1 MRGAIAVACAV
12 IAAAACDY
20 HGRYDTIDAPADDD
34 DAAVID
40 AATADAVVDA
50 VADAVVDASVPD
62 AAIDARI
69 DARVDAPVPDAAPD
83 ARIDASPPDAMPDA
97 ASCPSGYAPAAVGTS
112 MYRTVAGFS
121 SWTSAEAD
129 CEDDGPGTHLVVI
142 DDAAENAAVD
152 DMLFGNLWLGLSD
165 RVTEGS
171 FLAVTGGAAPFLAWA
186 AFQPDDF
193 LGQDCVSMNE
203 NARYSDVDCGSLRGY
218 VCECDG
224 VAPDPASY

>member
-20 HGRYDTIDAPADDD
+20 HGRYEVIDAHGDDD

-40 AATADAVVDA
+40 SPAADDDAAIVDAMIDATVDA
-50 VADAVVDASVPD
+50 VPDAMVDATVDAVPD
-62 AAIDARI
+62 AS
-69 DARVDAPVPDAAPD
+69 PDA
-83 ARIDASPPDAMPDA
+83 SPDAMPDA
-97 ASCPSGYAPAAVGTS
+97 APCPTGYAPAAAGTS

-121 SWTSAEAD
+121 TWSSAEAD
-129 CEDDGPGTHLVVI
+129 CEDDGPGTHLVVV
-142 DDAAENAAVD
+142 DDAGENAAVD
-152 DMLFGNLWLGLSD
+152 DLLFGTLWIGLTD
-165 RVTEGS
+165 RVSEGT
-171 FLAVTGGAAPFLAWA
+171 FLVVTGGAPPFLDWG

-193 LGQDCVSMNE
+193 LGQDCVAMNE
-203 NARYSDVDCGSLRGY
+203 NARYGDADCGSLRGY